1 MSEGVGNSVSIDWL
15 SGAALS
21 GRPVQRSAKRL
32 SQIKNLFLDLK
43 SAAALDPE
51 TVVYRVEYWLP
62 VKEGTS
68 GGLFWGTTV
77 VEPGT
82 VGDEFFMTHGHF
94 HANRDRAEFY
104 ATVRG
109 QGALILMDE
118 SGHTRFE
125 AMQPGSLHYIPG
137 RVAHRVA
144 NTGHSE
150 LAFVGCWPSDA
161 GHDYDVIRR
170 NGFGARLR
178 AVNGA
183 PVLIPDSADE
193 KRSA

>member
-1 MSEGVGNSVSIDWL
+1 MTPQIPELVSIDWL

-21 GRPVQRSAKRL
+21 GVPVQRSTKHL
-32 SQIKNLFLDLK
+32 SQIRNLFFDQE

-51 TVVYRVEYWLP
+51 TIIYRIEYWLP
-62 VKEGTS
+62 VEEGTP

-77 VEPGT
+77 IEPGK

-118 SGHTRFE
+118 SGQTRLE
-125 AMQPGSLHYIPG
+125 AMLPGSLHYIPG

-144 NTGHSE
+144 NTGKNE
-150 LAFVGCWPSDA
+150 LTFIGCWPSDA
-161 GHDYDVIRR
+161 GHDYDVIRHK
-170 NGFGARLR
+170 GFGARLR
-178 AVNGA
+178 ALNGA
-183 PVLIPDSADE
+183 PVLIPESADE
-193 KRSA
+193 RPST